1 MTKNS
6 KKISAMS
13 GGIGAVA
20 ITAAT
25 LVATLTPHPVEIPY
39 NIYVESQ
46 YVSEMEIK
54 IPQEESVDLVEL
66 YVNDSYVDNA
76 LMPDGTFKSIPLVFT
91 NHDNLTFKMYN
102 QGEVCGTGAFD
113 ENDKLIYTRK

>member
-20 ITAAT
+20 VAAGI
-25 LVATLTPHPVEIPY
+25 LVGTMTPEKIEIPY
-39 NIYVESQ
+39 EVYQVNQ
-46 YVSEMEIK
+46 YVSEMKID
-54 IPQEESVDLVEL
+54 IPQEESVDLVEM

-91 NHDNLTFKMYN
+91 ECNNLTFKMYK
-102 QGEVCGTGAFD
+102 QGNVCGTADFD
-113 ENDKLIYTRK
+113 ENDKLIYKK

>member
-6 KKISAMS
+6 KKITAMS

-25 LVATLTPHPVEIPY
+25 LIATLTPQTIEIPY
-39 NIYVESQ
+39 DVYVNSQ
-46 YVSEMEIK
+46 YVSEMKID
-54 IPQEESVDLVEL
+54 IPQEESVDLVEM

-91 NHDNLTFKMYN
+91 NHNNLTFKMYK
-102 QGEVCGTGAFD
+102 QGNVCGTGSFN
-113 ENDKLIYTRK
+113 EEDKLIYTKK

>member
-6 KKISAMS
+6 KKITAMS

-25 LVATLTPHPVEIPY
+25 LVATLTPQTIEIPY
-39 NIYVESQ
+39 DVYVNSQ
-46 YVSEMEIK
+46 YVSEMKID
-54 IPQEESVDLVEL
+54 IPQEESVDLVEM

-91 NHDNLTFKMYN
+91 YHNNLTF
-102 QGEVCGTGAFD
+102 
-113 ENDKLIYTRK
+113 